1 LSSEAS
7 GTECCLYLE
16 ESLIPRFFQ
25 LLQQGFRV
33 KGQAGCSIKTFLCD
47 QIGLDPEYLEKRVKT
62 LFLDGKPVDDVNSAT
77 IRDGST
83 LALSAAMPGLAGAVL
98 RSGGYYASM
107 RNTISHGEE
116 SRAECVQ
123 EGMVSL
129 KVFNI
134 LLKEIGSAFLKKGIW
149 IRGKDLQ
156 NFIEGRWDEFWAG
169 CKKAT
174 VDGKDVD
181 LQTLPQIKWADGEVF
196 LLLRAH

>member
-1 LSSEAS
+1 
-7 GTECCLYLE
+7 
-16 ESLIPRFFQ
+16 
-25 LLQQGFRV
+25 
-33 KGQAGCSIKTFLCD
+33 
-47 QIGLDPEYLEKRVKT
+47 
-62 LFLDGKPVDDVNSAT
+62 
-77 IRDGST
+77 
-83 LALSAAMPGLAGAVL
+83 
-98 RSGGYYASM
+98 
-107 RNTISHGEE
+107 
-116 SRAECVQ
+116 
-123 EGMVSL
+123 MVSL

-196 LLLRAH
+196 LLLRAD